1 MPASTLVASKIAA
14 NLAVTVPAS
23 LVAGSVAAFAFSD
36 GPASAALMLAAPL
49 AGAALSSCLG
59 AFLDARRPRFD
70 WASAYEPVK
79 RSANVAICIGAG
91 FALVAAGIFATMNAG
106 TLAGLAVACA
116 AAVAV
121 ALAGRSAMRIPMQD
135 R

>member
-1 MPASTLVASKIAA
+1 
-14 NLAVTVPAS
+14 
-23 LVAGSVAAFAFSD
+23 
-36 GPASAALMLAAPL
+36 MLAAPL

-79 RSANVAICIGAG
+79 RSANVAICIGTG

-116 AAVAV
+116 AAVAA